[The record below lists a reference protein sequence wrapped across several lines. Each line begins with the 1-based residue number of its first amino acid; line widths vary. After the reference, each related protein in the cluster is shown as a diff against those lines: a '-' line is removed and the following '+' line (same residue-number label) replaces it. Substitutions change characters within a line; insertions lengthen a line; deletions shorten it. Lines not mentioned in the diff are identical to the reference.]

1 MFKEFKITGDLTI
14 LVNEGCITHI
24 HPKGDDMCE
33 VFFTSGESQTV
44 LMSLDEIR
52 QFLDLQTMK

>member
-14 LVNEGCITHI
+14 LVNEGCVTHI

-33 VFFTSGESQTV
+33 VFFISRESQTV
-44 LMSLDEIR
+44 LMSLDEVRHLLGI
-52 QFLDLQTMK
+52 QTKK